1 MHQEIGVQ
9 PRGGQ
14 ERLAVESDPT
24 VCENHLFPP
33 AESQLLEVPA
43 GTSLSVADTITRV
56 LFLNQTAQRW
66 LWEKLS
72 MTPTQWGHIGEQT
85 VKTQWALMAC
95 LECCCKGAAVM
106 FCTSMQCALWLW
118 RVCIRRALLAVL
130 LSETFKSYICSNT
143 FLRNLNNYSDKVF
156 WTNPNQSSACHLNKC
171 NLYICNSFKDVGFV
185 LFS

>member
-9 PRGGQ
+9 SRGGK

-33 AESQLLEVPA
+33 AKSQLLEVPA

-66 LWEKLS
+66 LGEKLS

-95 LECCCKGAAVM
+95 LECCCKGAAVV
-106 FCTSMQCALWLW
+106 FCASMQYVLWL
-118 RVCIRRALLAVL
+118 RDACIKRALLAVWEKCL
-130 LSETFKSYICSNT
+130 KVVVCSRT
-143 FLRNLNNYSDKVF
+143 FLWNLNNYSGKVCKGYF
-156 WTNPNQSSACHLNKC
+156 GMHGINTKQSPHCSLRKC
-171 NLYICNSFKDVGFV
+171 NLCITM
-185 LFS
+185 